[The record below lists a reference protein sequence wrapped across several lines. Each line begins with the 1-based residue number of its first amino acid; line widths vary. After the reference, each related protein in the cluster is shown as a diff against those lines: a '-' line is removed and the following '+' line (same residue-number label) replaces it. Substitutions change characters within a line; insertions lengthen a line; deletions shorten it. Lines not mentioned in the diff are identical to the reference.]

1 MKSQLGFYLWA
12 YNNSES
18 VDYILGKLRNAYPD
32 SDLVL
37 SSDNGK
43 DMSQIAEKYLATK
56 YIHGE
61 KSHGPSYKS
70 LEANR
75 YGWTVNEAKL
85 WLDRLY
91 EACQTI
97 TNDWVMLMEED
108 VLVKERFKFP
118 AVDIIMIPN
127 IKNAICTSGVEWVK
141 SRGGKTNYP
150 WYSAGGGSIINR
162 QKFIEAYEKHIDS
175 FTENYERIYDDS
187 MSQGIGG
194 WGWNDSIICVLMYAE
209 NPQISTELPILE
221 TGNEDDPAPIIHA
234 FKKYYVKNLILNLV
248 LIPAVTRNPLLSPY
262 LTEDERLEQLCKSVK
277 TAINKIPNPYI
288 IILEGG
294 TQNTQDDTVLLN
306 NGANAIFHYDLVKN
320 GKRLQDP
327 NRSKS
332 YGEMTLFI
340 EFFNSSKFKELRPSV
355 KSISKLGGRAFLNE
369 SFVFDD
375 SDNSVI
381 RWQPVS
387 WSGKGNCSQRYWKV
401 SASKIDY
408 VITKY
413 NEMLK
418 RFNEVIDI
426 EHGFYQ
432 FNVIP
437 FEGIEPNINEGVTH
451 FVSPLNI
458 WENT

>member
-18 VDYILGKLRNAYPD
+18 VNYILGKLRNSYPD

-37 SSDNGK
+37 SSDNGSN
-43 DMSQIAEKYLATK
+43 MSEIANKYNAKK
-56 YIHGE
+56 YIHGK
-61 KSHGPSYKS
+61 KSHGPCHKS
-70 LEANR
+70 LEAGR

-175 FTENYERIYDDS
+175 FTENYERIYNDS

-234 FKKYYVKNLILNLV
+234 FKKYY
-248 LIPAVTRNPLLSPY
+248 T
-262 LTEDERLEQLCKSVK
+262 
-277 TAINKIPNPYI
+277 
-288 IILEGG
+288 
-294 TQNTQDDTVLLN
+294 
-306 NGANAIFHYDLVKN
+306 
-320 GKRLQDP
+320 
-327 NRSKS
+327 
-332 YGEMTLFI
+332 
-340 EFFNSSKFKELRPSV
+340 
-355 KSISKLGGRAFLNE
+355 
-369 SFVFDD
+369 
-375 SDNSVI
+375 
-381 RWQPVS
+381 
-387 WSGKGNCSQRYWKV
+387 
-401 SASKIDY
+401 
-408 VITKY
+408 TKY
-413 NEMLK
+413 
-418 RFNEVIDI
+418 I
-426 EHGFYQ
+426 
-432 FNVIP
+432 
-437 FEGIEPNINEGVTH
+437 
-451 FVSPLNI
+451 
-458 WENT
+458 